1 MKALTCIAPCAALL
15 LAACGHSLS
24 GEYLGE
30 RGAFFD
36 KLVFRSGG
44 EVDIGFMGDTGAGS
58 YRIDGKRV
66 LVTVNGR
73 TQVLEIDR
81 EGCVDGG
88 SGVGRYCKR

>member
-1 MKALTCIAPCAALL
+1 MNTIARISTCAALL
-15 LAACGHSLS
+15 LAACGHGLS
-24 GEYLGE
+24 GEYHGE

-73 TQVLEIDR
+73 TQVLEIDGA
-81 EGCVDGG
+81 GCIDGG
-88 SGVGRYCKR
+88 SGIGRYCKH